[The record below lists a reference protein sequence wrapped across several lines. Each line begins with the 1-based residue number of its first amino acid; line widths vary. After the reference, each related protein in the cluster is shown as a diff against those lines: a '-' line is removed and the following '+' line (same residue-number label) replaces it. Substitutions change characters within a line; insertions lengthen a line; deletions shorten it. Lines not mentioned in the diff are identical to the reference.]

1 MLFRSWYESGDD
13 PVVGRS
19 IAPDSAFVRAMVL
32 PVHLHGKPT
41 FIAWSAQEAAKPRG
55 TQRTE
60 FFDTVVRL

>member
-1 MLFRSWYESGDD
+1 
-13 PVVGRS
+13 
-19 IAPDSAFVRAMVL
+19 MVL